1 MYYGP
6 RKDFPDVQTIAVVL
20 KPRAPE
26 ALPAFAALRALL
38 PHARFVGEGRG
49 FHALDS
55 SITDVDRLT
64 PQALE
69 QAADLVVVLGGDG
82 TLLHAASLLPNRRT
96 PILGV
101 NLGFI
106 GFLTEVTREE
116 LEHVLPMAL
125 ASELPYTDRMRL
137 AVQVWRDDKVVL
149 ERVVL
154 NDVSVTMRNLARI
167 ADFEVSD
174 EREALT
180 SIRGDGVL
188 VSTPT
193 GSTAYALAAGGPIV
207 APTLEAIVLS
217 PICPHQLT
225 QRPLIVPPRGEL
237 RVKVHSESTA
247 FVSLDGHVGAPF
259 AKGDL
264 LTVRQAP
271 VPSRILRV
279 PWRSHYQTL
288 RTKLGWG
295 DA

>member
-1 MYYGP
+1 
-6 RKDFPDVQTIAVVL
+6 VHTIAVVL
-20 KPRAPE
+20 KPRAKE
-26 ALPAFAALRALL
+26 ALPTLAGLRALV
-38 PHARFVGEGRG
+38 PGARLVGEGRG
-49 FHALDS
+49 FHALDPAVEG
-55 SITDVDRLT
+55 VDKLT

-82 TLLHAASLLPNRRT
+82 TLLHAASLLPHRRT

-106 GFLTEVTREE
+106 GFLTEITREE
-116 LEHVLPMAL
+116 METVLPMAL

-137 AVQVWRDDKVVL
+137 DVRVL
-149 ERVVL
+149 RGQQTLIERVVL

-167 ADFEVSD
+167 AEFQVAD
-174 EREALT
+174 EHELLT
-180 SIRGDGVL
+180 SVRGDGVL
-188 VSTPT
+188 ISTPT

-207 APTLEAIVLS
+207 SPTLEAVLVS

-225 QRPLIVPPRGEL
+225 QRPLVIPPRGEIRISL
-237 RVKVHSESTA
+237 TSESTA
-247 FVSLDGHVGAPF
+247 FVSLDGHVGCPF
-259 AKGDL
+259 QPGDL
-264 LTVRQAP
+264 LCVRQAR

-295 DA
+295 EV